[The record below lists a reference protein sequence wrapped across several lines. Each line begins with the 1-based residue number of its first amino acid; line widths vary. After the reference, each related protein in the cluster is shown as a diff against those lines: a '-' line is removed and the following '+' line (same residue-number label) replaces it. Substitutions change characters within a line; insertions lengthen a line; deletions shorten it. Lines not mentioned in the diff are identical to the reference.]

1 MSVLKIKSMTITPQ
15 NIVHIVVMGVSGTG
29 KTELAHRLHH
39 RTGFSF
45 AEGDDLHPASNVQK
59 MSAGN
64 PLTDEDRAPWLAD
77 IAAWATE
84 QAAQGKNTIITCS
97 ALKKQ
102 YRNALRTAPGRV
114 IFLHLTGSKELI
126 ADRMTHRRGHF
137 MPTTL
142 LDSQLATLEPL
153 EADELG
159 FTLDI
164 TPPLDDI
171 AYNAENTLTQ
181 TYGVNLS

>member
-1 MSVLKIKSMTITPQ
+1 
-15 NIVHIVVMGVSGTG
+15 MGVSGTG

-45 AEGDDLHPASNVQK
+45 AEGDELHPAYNVQK
-59 MSAGN
+59 MSAGI

-77 IAAWATE
+77 IATWATE

-102 YRNALRTAPGRV
+102 YRNALRTALRTAPGRV

-153 EADELG
+153 EAEELG

>member
-1 MSVLKIKSMTITPQ
+1 M
-15 NIVHIVVMGVSGTG
+15 
-29 KTELAHRLHH
+29 
-39 RTGFSF
+39 
-45 AEGDDLHPASNVQK
+45 
-59 MSAGN
+59 
-64 PLTDEDRAPWLAD
+64 
-77 IAAWATE
+77 
-84 QAAQGKNTIITCS
+84 
-97 ALKKQ
+97 
-102 YRNALRTAPGRV
+102 

-153 EADELG
+153 EADEPG